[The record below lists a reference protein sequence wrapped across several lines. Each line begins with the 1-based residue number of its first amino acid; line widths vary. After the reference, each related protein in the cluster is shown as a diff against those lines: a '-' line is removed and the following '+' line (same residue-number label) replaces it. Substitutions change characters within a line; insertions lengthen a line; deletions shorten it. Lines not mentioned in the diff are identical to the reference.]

1 MGINCCN
8 ITTTICTLFCDNGT
22 ELCLE
27 ITPWT
32 IALTYAVHFIC
43 KASEHSLR
51 SADINIFRIIFQ
63 QWIYVSAG
71 YISNTALYLSFISPC
86 VSCILKYLQC
96 FCMPWVIHAAK
107 RALAGRMLGYWRPV
121 SRVAYAVAEDLLQWS
136 EAGMQLWSQ
145 SHKTFWKKATF
156 CLSFSP
162 VYWGLENHQ
171 QKERER
177 YKYTTMCT
185 HRWLTGC
192 QCARSWLILSSD
204 SFHDTCLRN
213 SEELQFPQ
221 ELSRVTLIAAMRADT
236 RHPNK

>member
-1 MGINCCN
+1 MSVLA
-8 ITTTICTLFCDNGT
+8 TFPTQLYTF
-22 ELCLE
+22 
-27 ITPWT
+27 
-32 IALTYAVHFIC
+32 
-43 KASEHSLR
+43 HSL
-51 SADINIFRIIFQ
+51 AP
-63 QWIYVSAG
+63 V
-71 YISNTALYLSFISPC
+71 
-86 VSCILKYLQC
+86 
-96 FCMPWVIHAAK
+96 
-107 RALAGRMLGYWRPV
+107 RPV
-121 SRVAYAVAEDLLQWS
+121 YSSIYSVSVCHELF
-136 EAGMQLWSQ
+136 MQLKELSLGGCWATEGQCQEWRTLWLKIYYSGVKRGC
-145 SHKTFWKKATF
+145 SSDPSPTRPFWKKATF